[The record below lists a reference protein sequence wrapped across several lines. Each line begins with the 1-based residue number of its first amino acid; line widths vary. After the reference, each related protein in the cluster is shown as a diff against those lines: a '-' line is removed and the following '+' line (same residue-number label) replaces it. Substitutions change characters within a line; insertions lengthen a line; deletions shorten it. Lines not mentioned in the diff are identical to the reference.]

1 MSTIQEIINTHTSE
15 MVVQTELEMNN
26 LLLEI
31 KEKLIRDLAE
41 KYDFD
46 VEDALKHFAEEV
58 PMVKKEKKEKKVKKV
73 KKVKDPNAPKKV
85 TTAYFFYLKEKR
97 SEVADELKGLSS
109 KEIVKKISVM
119 WNLIKDTDDANPY
132 HALNAA
138 DKTRFASEMLLY
150 STPSSPTSD

>member
-15 MVVQTELEMNN
+15 MVVQTGLEMNN
-26 LLLEI
+26 LLLET

-73 KKVKDPNAPKKV
+73 KDPNAPKKA

-109 KEIVKKISVM
+109 KEIVKKVSVM

>member
-1 MSTIQEIINTHTSE
+1 MQTIQKIINTHTSE
-15 MVVQTELEMNN
+15 MVVQTGLEMNN

-73 KKVKDPNAPKKV
+73 KDPNAPKKA

-109 KEIVKKISVM
+109 KEIVKKVSVM

-132 HALNAA
+132 HALNTA

>member
-1 MSTIQEIINTHTSE
+1 
-15 MVVQTELEMNN
+15 MVVQTGLEMNN

-73 KKVKDPNAPKKV
+73 KDPNAPKKA

-109 KEIVKKISVM
+109 KEIVKKVSVM
-119 WNLIKDTDDANPY
+119 WNLIKDTDEANPY

>member
-15 MVVQTELEMNN
+15 MVVQTGLEMNN
-26 LLLEI
+26 LLLVI

-73 KKVKDPNAPKKV
+73 KDPNAPKKA

-97 SEVADELKGLSS
+97 TEVADELKGLSS

>member
-15 MVVQTELEMNN
+15 MVVQTGLEMNN
-26 LLLEI
+26 LLLVI

-73 KKVKDPNAPKKV
+73 KDPNAPKKV

-97 SEVADELKGLSS
+97 TEVADELKGLSS

>member
-1 MSTIQEIINTHTSE
+1 MQTIQKIINTHTSE

-73 KKVKDPNAPKKV
+73 KDPNAPKKA

-109 KEIVKKISVM
+109 KEIVKKVSVM

-132 HALNAA
+132 HALNTA